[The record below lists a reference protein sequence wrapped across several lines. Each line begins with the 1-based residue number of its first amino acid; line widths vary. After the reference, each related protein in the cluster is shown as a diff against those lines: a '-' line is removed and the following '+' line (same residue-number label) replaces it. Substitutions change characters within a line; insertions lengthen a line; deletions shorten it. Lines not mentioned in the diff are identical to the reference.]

1 MINSALL
8 AGGVLGLLTP
18 QASAL
23 IHNGTAIAHSMRNAR
38 PY

>member
-23 IHNGTAIAHSMRNAR
+23 IHNGTTIAHSMRNAR